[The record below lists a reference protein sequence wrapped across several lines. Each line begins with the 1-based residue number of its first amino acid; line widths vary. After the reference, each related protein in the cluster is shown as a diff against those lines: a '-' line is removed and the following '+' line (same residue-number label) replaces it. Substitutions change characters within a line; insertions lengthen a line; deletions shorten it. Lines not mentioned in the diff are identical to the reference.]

1 MRKSMGWVMA
11 LTGMVVIMATPP
23 VQAQAGQAQR
33 AGQDD
38 VVISRGEGVVRRVP
52 DRALVTVA
60 AESRAQRPKLAQ
72 QANATAMTAVLERLK
87 ALGFAGDT
95 VRTLSFGVEPEYDW
109 STRKQVLKGYVAR
122 NSVEIRIDDIGRVGE
137 VVDAAVE
144 SGATQVSNVRFTLKE
159 MASVEREALS
169 MASADALA
177 RARAL
182 AEGVGRTV
190 DRVVRLDEVGESAPS
205 PVMMRMSSQMAAA
218 EAAPSTPVAAGE
230 IEVQSRVTLTAV
242 LK

>member
-1 MRKSMGWVMA
+1 MRKSIGWALAVTGVVM
-11 LTGMVVIMATPP
+11 TMAVPR
-23 VQAQAGQAQR
+23 AQAGQSQHA
-33 AGQDD
+33 AKDD
-38 VVISRGEGVVRRVP
+38 VVVTSGEGVVKRAP
-52 DRALVTVA
+52 DRAFVVVS
-60 AESRAQRPKLAQ
+60 AEARARQPKVAQ

-87 ALGFAGDT
+87 ALGFAGDA

-109 STRKQVLKGYVAR
+109 STQKQVLRGYLAR
-122 NSVEIRIDDIGRVGE
+122 NSVEVRIDDVGRVGE
-137 VVDAAVE
+137 VVDAVVE
-144 SGATQVSNVRFTLKE
+144 SGATQVSHVRFTLKD
-159 MASVEREALS
+159 MAAVEREALS

-182 AEGVGRTV
+182 AEGVGRSV
-190 DRVVRLDEVGESAPS
+190 DRVLRLDEVGGATPG
-205 PVMMRMSSQMAAA
+205 PVMMRMSSQMAA

>member
-1 MRKSMGWVMA
+1 MRTAIGWAMA
-11 LTGMVVIMATPP
+11 LTVMVLMMATPP
-23 VQAQAGQAQR
+23 LQAQGR
-33 AGQDD
+33 ANDD
-38 VVISRGEGVVRRVP
+38 VVITSGEGVVKRAP
-52 DRALVTVA
+52 DRAFVTVV
-60 AESRAQRPKLAQ
+60 AESRARQPKLAQ

-87 ALGFAGDT
+87 ALGFTGDT

-109 STRKQVLKGYVAR
+109 STRTQVLKGYVAR
-122 NSVEIRIDDIGRVGE
+122 NVVEVRIDDIGRVGE
-137 VVDAAVE
+137 VVDSAVE
-144 SGATQVSNVRFTLKE
+144 SGATQVRNVRFTLKD
-159 MASVEREALS
+159 MATVEREALS

-182 AEGVGRTV
+182 AEGVGRAV
-190 DRVVRLDEVGESAPS
+190 DRVVKLDEVGEASPG
-205 PVMMRMSSQMAAA
+205 PVMMQRMGAPMAAA